1 MHPTKMKTIKNIFTV
16 IAFLFAVA
24 SCKEEI
30 KLDFPASEKKLVVE
44 AEITTELDSSYVKL
58 TMSADYYSTDPY
70 PNVTT
75 ATVNVNGVNF
85 GYVGNGMYKPTPPY
99 IGIKGQTYNLNINNN
114 GSIYKATAVLEPMFR
129 IDSIFQVFK
138 PAQGFFKEGYS
149 INYSGFDDR
158 PKIKYTLFK
167 LGKFDT
173 ILQRDSMSQQRILF
187 NSDQTPVGTKYDFE
201 LPFTRLQKGEESI
214 LIFRSIDKNM
224 NDFIQA
230 YNTQTSG
237 APGPFKVPPANLPTN
252 IVGTGVIGYFATYDV
267 VRKRYKVK

>member
-1 MHPTKMKTIKNIFTV
+1 MKNIKNIITV
-16 IAFLFAVA
+16 FAFVFAIA

-44 AEITTELDSSYVKL
+44 AEITTEMDSSYVKL

-70 PNVTT
+70 PNVTN

-85 GYVGNGMYKPTPPY
+85 GYVGNGMYKPTSPY
-99 IGIKGQTYNLNINNN
+99 IGEKGKTYNLNINNN

-138 PAQGFFKEGYS
+138 PEQGFFKAGYS

-158 PKIKYTLFK
+158 PKIKYTYFK
-167 LGKFDT
+167 LGYFDT
-173 ILQRDSMSQQRILF
+173 IQQRDSLRQQRILF
-187 NSDQTPVGTKYDFE
+187 NSDQTPVGKLYDFE

-267 VRKRYKVK
+267 VRKRYTVK

>member
-1 MHPTKMKTIKNIFTV
+1 MKTIKNIFIV
-16 IAFLFAVA
+16 IVFLFAVA

-30 KLDFPASEKKLVVE
+30 KLDFPSSEKKLVVE
-44 AEITTELDSSYVKL
+44 AEITTEMDSSYVKL

-70 PNVTT
+70 PNVSS
-75 ATVNVNGVNF
+75 AIVSVNGINF
-85 GYVGNGMYKPTPPY
+85 AYVGNGIYKPSPPY
-99 IGIKGQTYNLNINNN
+99 IGVKGQSYNLNIDNN
-114 GSIYKATAVLEPMFR
+114 GSIYKAASLLEPMFR
-129 IDSIFQVFK
+129 VDSIFQVFK
-138 PAQGFFKEGYS
+138 PAQGFFKEGYA

-158 PKIKYTLFK
+158 PKIKYTYFK

-173 ILQRDSMSQQRILF
+173 ILQRDSMSEQRILF
-187 NSDQTPVGTKYDFE
+187 NSGQTEIGKQYNFE

-214 LIFRSIDKNM
+214 LVFRSVDKNM

-237 APGPFKVPPANLPTN
+237 APGPFKVPSANLPTN
-252 IVGTGVIGYFATYDV
+252 VVGTNVIGYFTCYDV